1 MSTEEAREMIQRY
14 REAEMAVLEGKSVTF
29 NGQQL
34 TLESLSQIRAGRQ
47 EWERR
52 LAAMVSAGGENQ
64 DLNWRGFNGNY

>member
-1 MSTEEAREMIQRY
+1 MSIDDVRNMIQRY
-14 REAEMAVLEGKSVTF
+14 RDAEMAVLEGKSVTF

-52 LAAMVSAGGENQ
+52 LATMEKRR
-64 DLNWRGFNGNY
+64 RGNPGFKLARF

>member
-14 REAEMAVLEGKSVTF
+14 REAEMTVLEGKSVTF

-47 EWERR
+47 ERERR
-52 LAAMVSAGGENQ
+52 LAAMVSRR
-64 DLNWRGFNGNY
+64 RGKPGFKLARF

>member
-47 EWERR
+47 VWERR
-52 LAAMVSAGGENQ
+52 LAAMVSRR
-64 DLNWRGFNGNY
+64 RGKPGFKLARF

>member
-1 MSTEEAREMIQRY
+1 MSIEDVRNMIQRY
-14 REAEMAVLEGKSVTF
+14 RDAEMAVLEGKSVTF

-52 LAAMVSAGGENQ
+52 LTAMANRR
-64 DLNWRGFNGNY
+64 RGSPVFKLARL

>member
-1 MSTEEAREMIQRY
+1 MIQRY
-14 REAEMAVLEGKSVTF
+14 RDAEMAVLEGKSVTF

-52 LAAMVSAGGENQ
+52 LTAMANRR
-64 DLNWRGFNGNY
+64 RGSTGFKLARF